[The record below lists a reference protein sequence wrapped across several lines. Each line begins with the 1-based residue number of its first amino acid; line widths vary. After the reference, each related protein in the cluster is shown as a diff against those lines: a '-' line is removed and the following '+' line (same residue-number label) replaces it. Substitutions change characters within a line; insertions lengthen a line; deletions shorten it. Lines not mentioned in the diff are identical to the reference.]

1 MCSIHHLSFDKNIRQ
16 GKIAIIHYDRGNILS
31 GNFRREKS
39 GRGIARLGSVRW
51 GVFTGKVSVG
61 SLSLGKCQS
70 GNCPVL
76 QSVNFNSTL
85 GNFLRKY
92 VSVLVLLCK

>member
-39 GRGIARLGSVRW
+39 GGGIARLGKCPLGSVHRES
-51 GVFTGKVSVG
+51 VS
-61 SLSLGKCQS
+61 
-70 GNCPVL
+70 
-76 QSVNFNSTL
+76 
-85 GNFLRKY
+85 RK
-92 VSVLVLLCK
+92 SVLR